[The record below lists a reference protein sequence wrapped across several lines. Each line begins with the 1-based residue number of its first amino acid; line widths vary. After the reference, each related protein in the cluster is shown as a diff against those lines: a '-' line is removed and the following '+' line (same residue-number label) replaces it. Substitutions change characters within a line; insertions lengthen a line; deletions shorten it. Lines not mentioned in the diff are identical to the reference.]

1 MSLTL
6 QILFGAVFFVGA
18 SALLCIMVGTA
29 IFIVIQVLEELKNYK
44 RNNPRG
50 RK

>member
-18 SALLCIMVGTA
+18 AALLCIMIGTA

-44 RNNPRG
+44 RKNPRG